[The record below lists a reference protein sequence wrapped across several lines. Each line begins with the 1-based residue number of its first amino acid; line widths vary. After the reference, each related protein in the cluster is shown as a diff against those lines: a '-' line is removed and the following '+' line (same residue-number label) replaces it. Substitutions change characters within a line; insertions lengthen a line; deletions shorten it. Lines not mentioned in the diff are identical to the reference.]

1 MVEAIKVN
9 GGIWYRLPGTE
20 LDILVKTLGPHI
32 IWRKENGTGWDL
44 GSVREYVKYREHSSK
59 NQGFCVAREPE
70 YLSSARAVRHNE
82 GGGRHGIGQGGAA
95 GGYAASDWLQH

>member
-32 IWRKENGTGWDL
+32 IRRQENGMGWDL

-59 NQGFCVAREPE
+59 NQGFCAAREPE
-70 YLSSARAVRHNE
+70 YLSSARAVRP
-82 GGGRHGIGQGGAA
+82 
-95 GGYAASDWLQH
+95 